1 VLHQYVGG
9 IFFFVVVTY
18 MENAAPI
25 YVFSGLTITSI
36 ETDYLMSAT
45 VELVAEVSLYC
56 VHTLFTAI
64 VIL

>member
-1 VLHQYVGG
+1 M
-9 IFFFVVVTY
+9 VTY